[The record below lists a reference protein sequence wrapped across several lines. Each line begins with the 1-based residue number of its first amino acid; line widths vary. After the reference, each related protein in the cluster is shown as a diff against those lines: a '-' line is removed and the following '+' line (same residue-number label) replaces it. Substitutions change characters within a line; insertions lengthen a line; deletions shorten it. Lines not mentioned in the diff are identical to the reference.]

1 MILTV
6 PPVVARAANSEVRK
20 VTSVRLNWLIG
31 GGVIAAGVIA
41 FLALG
46 TGFQPG
52 DEHAQSF
59 SSGSGWAAL
68 LTTWVLVLTVAA
80 AAAFGA
86 IGAGAESQS
95 GSMAMSSLFT
105 PDRTLL
111 LGAKLAVAAAFS
123 LGTVL
128 LMEVLGG
135 AAMRLAGGS
144 RVPMDGGFFGVLI
157 GVALAAVCW
166 AVIGTAMGV
175 VLRSPTQALAAV
187 LGWAVLEPLIW
198 ITARA
203 IGFGGLAAILP
214 VSSTV
219 GAISGGRY
227 AKSALIA
234 PTPAAMA
241 LLVLWSAAAGAAAWW
256 MLTRRDL

>member
-1 MILTV
+1 MNLTV

-31 GGVIAAGVIA
+31 GGVVVAGVAA
-41 FLALG
+41 FIALG
-46 TGFQPG
+46 TAFQPG
-52 DEHAQSF
+52 GNHEEGF
-59 SSGSGWAAL
+59 STGSGWAAL
-68 LTTWVLVLTVAA
+68 LTIWVLVLTVAS

-86 IGAGAESQS
+86 LGTASEFES
-95 GSMAMSSLFT
+95 GSMAMSTLFT
-105 PDRTLL
+105 PDRNLL
-111 LGAKLAVAAAFS
+111 LGSKLAVAAAFS

-128 LMEVLGG
+128 AMEVLGG
-135 AAMRLAGGS
+135 AAMRLAGGD
-144 RVPMDGGFFGVLI
+144 RVPMDSGFFGILV
-157 GVALAAVCW
+157 GTALAALCW
-166 AVIGTAMGV
+166 AVIGSALGF
-175 VLRSPTQALAAV
+175 VLRSPTRALAAI

-214 VSSTV
+214 VASTV

-241 LLVLWSAAAGAAAWW
+241 LLVIWSAAAGAAGWYFF
-256 MLTRRDL
+256 TRRDI

>member
-1 MILTV
+1 MKLTV
-6 PPVVARAANSEVRK
+6 PPAVARAANSEVRK
-20 VTSVRLNWLIG
+20 VTSVRINRVIG
-31 GGVIAAGVIA
+31 GGVVLAGIAAFV
-41 FLALG
+41 ALG
-46 TGFQPG
+46 MGFQPG
-52 DEHAQSF
+52 GEHEEGF
-59 SSGSGWAAL
+59 STGSGWAAL

-86 IGAGAESQS
+86 LGSASEFRY
-95 GSMAMSSLFT
+95 GSMAIGALFT
-105 PDRTLL
+105 DRTLL
-111 LGAKLAVAAAFS
+111 LGSKLAVAGAFS

-128 LMEVLGG
+128 FMEVLGG
-135 AAMRLAGGS
+135 AAMRIAGGS
-144 RVPMDGGFFGVLI
+144 RVPMDSGFFGVLL
-157 GVALAAVCW
+157 GVPLAALCW
-166 AVIGTAMGV
+166 AVIGTALGF

-203 IGFGGLAAILP
+203 IGIGGLAAVLP
-214 VSSTV
+214 VASTV

-241 LLVLWSAAAGAAAWW
+241 LLVLWTAAAGAAGWW
-256 MLTRRDL
+256 LFTRRDI

>member
-6 PPVVARAANSEVRK
+6 PPVVVRAANSEVRK
-20 VTSVRLNWLIG
+20 VTSVRSNWLIG
-31 GGVIAAGVIA
+31 GGVIVAGVIA
-41 FLALG
+41 FVALG

-52 DEHAQSF
+52 DQHAQGF

-80 AAAFGA
+80 AATFGA
-86 IGAGAESQS
+86 LGAGTELQS
-95 GSMAMSSLFT
+95 GSLAMSSLYT

-111 LGAKLAVAAAFS
+111 LGAKLAVAGAFS

-144 RVPMDGGFFGVLI
+144 RVPLDGGFFGVLI

-166 AVIGTAMGV
+166 AVIGTAIGV
-175 VLRSPTQALAAV
+175 VLRSPTRALAAV

>member
-1 MILTV
+1 MKFTV
-6 PPVVARAANSEVRK
+6 PPAVARAANSEVRK
-20 VTSVRLNWLIG
+20 VTSVRLNRVIG
-31 GGVIAAGVIA
+31 GGVVAAGVLA
-41 FLALG
+41 FVALG
-46 TGFQPG
+46 AAFRPG
-52 DEHAQSF
+52 GEHEQGF
-59 SSGSGWAAL
+59 SSGSGWTAL

-86 IGAGAESQS
+86 VGAGSEFGYGTLAVGSQ
-95 GSMAMSSLFT
+95 FT

-111 LGAKLAVAAAFS
+111 LSTKLAVAGAFS

-128 LMEVLGG
+128 AMEVLGG

-144 RVPMDGGFFGVLI
+144 RVPMDGGFYGVLI

-166 AVIGTAMGV
+166 AVIGTAVGL

-198 ITARA
+198 ITTRA
-203 IGFGGLAAILP
+203 IGFGGLAAVLP

-241 LLVLWSAAAGAAAWW
+241 LLVLWSAAAGAAGWW
-256 MLTRRDL
+256 FLTRRDI

>member
-1 MILTV
+1 MKLTV

-20 VTSVRLNWLIG
+20 VTSVRINWVIG
-31 GGVIAAGVIA
+31 GGVVLAGIAAFV
-41 FLALG
+41 ALG
-46 TGFQPG
+46 TGFQSG
-52 DEHAQSF
+52 GQHEEGF
-59 SSGSGWAAL
+59 STGSGWAML
-68 LTTWVLVLTVAA
+68 LTTWVLVSIVAA

-86 IGAGAESQS
+86 LGSASEFRY
-95 GSMAMSSLFT
+95 GSMAIGSLFT
-105 PDRTLL
+105 TDRTLL
-111 LGAKLAVAAAFS
+111 LGSKLAVAAAFS

-128 LMEVLGG
+128 FMEVLGG
-135 AAMRLAGGS
+135 AAMRIAGGS
-144 RVPMDGGFFGVLI
+144 RVPMDSGFFGVLI
-157 GVALAAVCW
+157 GVPLAALCW
-166 AVIGTAMGV
+166 AVIGTALGF

-203 IGFGGLAAILP
+203 IGFGGLAAVLP
-214 VSSTV
+214 VASTV

-241 LLVLWSAAAGAAAWW
+241 LLVLWTAAAGAAGWW
-256 MLTRRDL
+256 FFTRRDI

>member
-20 VTSVRLNWLIG
+20 VTSVRSNWLIG
-31 GGVIAAGVIA
+31 GGVIVAGVIA
-41 FLALG
+41 FVALG

-52 DEHAQSF
+52 DQHAQGF

-80 AAAFGA
+80 AATFGA
-86 IGAGAESQS
+86 LGAGTDFQS
-95 GSMAMSSLFT
+95 GSLAMSSLYT

-111 LGAKLAVAAAFS
+111 LGAKLAVAGAFS

-144 RVPMDGGFFGVLI
+144 RVPLDGGFFGVLI

-166 AVIGTAMGV
+166 AVIGTAIGV
-175 VLRSPTQALAAV
+175 VLRSPTRALAAV

>member
-1 MILTV
+1 MILSV
-6 PPVVARAANSEVRK
+6 PPEVARAANSEVRK

-31 GGVIAAGVIA
+31 GGVVAAGLLA

-52 DEHAQSF
+52 EHAQGF
-59 SSGSGWAAL
+59 ATGSGWAAL

-86 IGAGAESQS
+86 LGS
-95 GSMAMSSLFT
+95 GSEFRYGSLAVSSLFT

-128 LMEVLGG
+128 VMEVLGW

-157 GVALAAVCW
+157 GVALAALCW
-166 AVIGTAMGV
+166 AVIGTSVGF

-187 LGWAVLEPLIW
+187 LGWAVLEPLVW

-203 IGFGGLAAILP
+203 IGFGGLAALLP

-227 AKSALIA
+227 AKNALIA

-241 LLVLWSAAAGAAAWW
+241 LMVLWSAAAGAGAWW
-256 MLTRRDL
+256 FLTRRDI

>member
-1 MILTV
+1 MNLTV
-6 PPVVARAANSEVRK
+6 PPVVVRAANSEVRK
-20 VTSVRLNWLIG
+20 VTSVRLNRLIG
-31 GGVIAAGVIA
+31 GGVVAAGVAA

-46 TGFQPG
+46 TGFQTG
-52 DEHAQSF
+52 GEHETGF
-59 SSGSGWAAL
+59 SSGTGWAAL

-86 IGAGAESQS
+86 LGSATEFKT
-95 GSMAMSSLFT
+95 GSMALSTLFT
-105 PDRTLL
+105 TDRTLL
-111 LGAKLAVAAAFS
+111 LGSKLAVAAAFS

-128 LMEVLGG
+128 VTEILGG

-144 RVPMDGGFFGVLI
+144 RVPLDAGFWGVLI
-157 GVALAAVCW
+157 GLALAALCW
-166 AVIGTAMGV
+166 AVIGTALGF

-198 ITARA
+198 ITVRA

-214 VSSTV
+214 VASTV

-241 LLVLWSAAAGAAAWW
+241 LLVLWSAAAGATGWW
-256 MLTRRDL
+256 FFTRRDI

>member
-41 FLALG
+41 FVALG

-52 DEHAQSF
+52 DEHAQGF

-86 IGAGAESQS
+86 LGAGTDFQA
-95 GSMAMSSLFT
+95 GSLAMSSLYT

-111 LGAKLAVAAAFS
+111 LGAKLAVAGAFS

-144 RVPMDGGFFGVLI
+144 RVPLDGGFFGVLV

-166 AVIGTAMGV
+166 AVIGTAIGI
-175 VLRSPTQALAAV
+175 VLRSPTRALAAV

-227 AKSALIA
+227 AKSALFA

-241 LLVLWSAAAGAAAWW
+241 LLVLWSAASGAAAWW

>member
-1 MILTV
+1 MKFTV

-20 VTSVRLNWLIG
+20 VTSVRLNWVIG
-31 GGVIAAGVIA
+31 GGVVAAGVAA
-41 FLALG
+41 FVALG

-52 DEHAQSF
+52 GENAQGF
-59 SSGSGWAAL
+59 SSGSGWASV
-68 LTTWVLVLTVAA
+68 LTAWVVVLTVAA

-86 IGAGAESQS
+86 VGAGSEFAT
-95 GSMAMSSLFT
+95 GGVAMGSLFT

-111 LGAKLAVAAAFS
+111 LSAKLAVAGAFS
-123 LGTVL
+123 LATVVA
-128 LMEVLGG
+128 MEVLGG

-166 AVIGTAMGV
+166 TVIGAAVGF
-175 VLRSPTQALAAV
+175 VLRSPTQALMAV

-227 AKSALIA
+227 AKNALIA

-241 LLVLWSAAAGAAAWW
+241 MLVLWTAAAGAAGWW
-256 MLTRRDL
+256 FYTRRDI

>member
-1 MILTV
+1 MNLTV

-31 GGVIAAGVIA
+31 GGVIAAGVVA
-41 FLALG
+41 FVALG
-46 TGFQPG
+46 LGFQPG
-52 DEHAQSF
+52 GEHREGF
-59 SSGSGWAAL
+59 STGAGWAAL

-86 IGAGAESQS
+86 LGSATEFKS
-95 GSMAMSSLFT
+95 GSMAVSVLFT

-111 LGAKLAVAAAFS
+111 LGSKLAVAGAFS

-128 LMEVLGG
+128 AMEVLGG
-135 AAMRLAGGS
+135 AAMRIAGGS
-144 RVPMDGGFFGVLI
+144 RVPMDGGFFGVLA
-157 GVALAAVCW
+157 GVALAALCW
-166 AVIGTAMGV
+166 AVIGTALGF

-214 VSSTV
+214 VSATV

-241 LLVLWSAAAGAAAWW
+241 LLVIWTAAAGAAGWW
-256 MLTRRDL
+256 FFTRRDI